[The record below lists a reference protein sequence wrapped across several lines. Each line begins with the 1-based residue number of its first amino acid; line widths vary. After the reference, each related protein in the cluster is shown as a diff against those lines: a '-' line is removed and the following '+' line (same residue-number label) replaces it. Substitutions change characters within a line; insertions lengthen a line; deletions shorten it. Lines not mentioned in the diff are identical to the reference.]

1 MLSTVHISAGNASKR
16 LETKCLPDIPSF
28 LQYFTGH
35 KEWSETYLGQDW
47 KGPAFLPFQ
56 IPSYM
61 SLVGRAE
68 GLDRLCS
75 FRLMPLTSPYQTA
88 SFYDFFPMWKKKKK
102 IFFFRPWGEVFLVIL
117 LFQHVDNCPFY
128 LCCLLSIFWSCKD
141 KLYLLFKLLLLKYYI
156 YLRGSVEPID
166 LLMFQDKMDICIWLY
181 SSLTFLQKKTLK
193 YFFLK
198 LNIRLLEKQ
207 LYHSVNLYLFT
218 TFCR

>member
-88 SFYDFFPMWKKKKK
+88 SFYDFFPMWKKKKD
-102 IFFFRPWGEVFLVIL
+102 FLLQAMGWGLFGYPFVSTCRQLSL
-117 LFQHVDNCPFY
+117 LFVLFA
-128 LCCLLSIFWSCKD
+128 IFWSCKD

-156 YLRGSVEPID
+156 YVRGSVEPID
-166 LLMFQDKMDICIWLY
+166 LLMSQDKMDIRIWLY
-181 SSLTFLQKKTLK
+181 SSLTFLQEKTLK

>member
-1 MLSTVHISAGNASKR
+1 MSPRYTKFPSVLHWAQRMEWNLPWARLKGTCFSPLS
-16 LETKCLPDIPSF
+16 DSF
-28 LQYFTGH
+28 LHVFGRQSRGPGQTLQLQ
-35 KEWSETYLGQDW
+35 TY
-47 KGPAFLPFQ
+47 ASN
-56 IPSYM
+56 I
-61 SLVGRAE
+61 SLSNCII
-68 GLDRLCS
+68 LW
-75 FRLMPLTSPYQTA
+75 
-88 SFYDFFPMWKKKKK
+88 FFSNVKKKKK

-181 SSLTFLQKKTLK
+181 SSLTFLQEKTLK